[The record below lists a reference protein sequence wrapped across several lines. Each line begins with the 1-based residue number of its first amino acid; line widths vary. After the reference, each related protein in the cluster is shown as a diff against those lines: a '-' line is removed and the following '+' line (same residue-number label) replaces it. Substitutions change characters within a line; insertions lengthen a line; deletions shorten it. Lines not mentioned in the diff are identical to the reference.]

1 MDRSRGTKRGALTL
15 VSQHCPHLVDHWKPC
30 PSRCPCVECCGWLV
44 LPLLLGSG
52 VFLRKELGFHHITS
66 PALIAGL
73 CPRSSSPSTLHQML
87 CESGNTKGKNQTH
100 THPRRK
106 RMEQI
111 TTEIT
116 TVLNRAFISEI
127 ATLLFPSVSV
137 SRKFSAVSPS
147 FSRKVI
153 TE

>member
-1 MDRSRGTKRGALTL
+1 MDISRGTKRGALTL

-30 PSRCPCVECCGWLV
+30 PSQYPCVECCGWLV

-52 VFLRKELGFHHITS
+52 VFLREELGFHHITS
-66 PALIAGL
+66 PALMAGL
-73 CPRSSSPSTLHQML
+73 CPCSSSPSTLHQML
-87 CESGNTKGKNQTH
+87 CESGSTKGKNQTH

-116 TVLNRAFISEI
+116 TGFSTEPSLQKLRLFCSPAFLFLENFQQFHRAFQG
-127 ATLLFPSVSV
+127 
-137 SRKFSAVSPS
+137 K
-147 FSRKVI
+147 
-153 TE
+153 